1 MKLIKYPIMKK
12 IKTLLL
18 LLFIVFSLQAQD
30 KSYRAERTKINDL
43 VHTKLKV
50 SFDFAKRQMP
60 AEAWITLKPHFY
72 PTNKLTLDAKAMQIN
87 SVKRNGKD
95 LKYTYDGKQLHINLG
110 NTFTNMEEYTV
121 YINYIAKP
129 EEVKSKGS
137 VAITD
142 EKGLYFID
150 PDGTDPDRPTEIWTQ
165 GETEATSV
173 WCPTIDSPNQKTTQ
187 EIYMTV
193 PSKYVTLSNGLL
205 TSKVENKDG
214 TRTDHWEMKLKHAPY
229 LFFMGVG
236 DFSIVNDSYNEI
248 PIDYYVDK
256 EYEPYAREIFG
267 KTPKMMKVFEKLTG
281 VKYPWSKYAQMVGY
295 DYVSGAMENTTATL
309 HGTMAYQTSGE
320 LIDKNSWEDI
330 IAHELFH
337 HWFGDLVTCESWA
350 NLTINESFA
359 NYSEY
364 LWREAEYG
372 KDHADQH
379 RHEDLEGYFMGGNE
393 NKKLVRFHYG
403 DEMEMF
409 DAVSYNK
416 GGAILHMLRNYLGDK
431 AFFTGLK
438 EYLNEN
444 KFGTAEVHQL
454 RLALEKISGRD
465 LNWFFNQWYFDSN
478 HLNLDINYG
487 YDAEKET
494 ATMTVKQTGKIFNM
508 PVKINVYENNQPK
521 TYEIWLSKAEET
533 FGFKVK
539 NKPKLIDF
547 DIDKT
552 LIAKIK
558 DNKTTENY
566 IFQYE
571 NAPSYENRLESLEKL
586 ATNKSNSAIKTLAKG
601 LDDSYFGLRIVALE
615 KIDLSDKTYSKLIKK
630 VKNMASNDAK
640 TLVKAAA
647 IKTLSPILKK
657 SDITML
663 QNNLSSKSFA
673 VKRNALSTLYKL
685 DREKGLEAANKITD
699 PNVKK
704 NMKDALMEIFV
715 AEKNTTQLPFMAKH
729 IISGMFMSRNPEAQ
743 EIYANAY
750 KMLIENDNLKAA
762 EIFIKDAVKTGIQYK
777 KYGADKMLL
786 QLLNNFKG
794 KQETLNGTNKEIILK
809 KLNTG
814 IKKLK

>member
-1 MKLIKYPIMKK
+1 MKK

-18 LLFIVFSLQAQD
+18 LLSVVFSLQAQD
-30 KSYRAERTKINDL
+30 KSYRPERTKINDL

-110 NTFTNMEEYTV
+110 NTFTNVEEYTV

-129 EEVKSKGS
+129 EEIKSEGS
-137 VAITD
+137 AAITD

-150 PDGTDPDRPTEIWTQ
+150 PDGTNPDRPTEIWTQ
-165 GETEATSV
+165 GETESTSV
-173 WCPTIDSPNQKTTQ
+173 WCPTIDSPNQKTTE

-205 TSKVENKDG
+205 TSKVENNDG

-236 DFSIVNDSYNEI
+236 DFSIVKDTYKGM
-248 PIDYYVDK
+248 PVDYYVDK

-267 KTPKMMKVFEKLTG
+267 KTPKIIATFEKITG
-281 VKYPWSKYAQMVGY
+281 VKFPWKKYAQMVSY

-320 LIDKNSWEDI
+320 LIDKNSWEDV

-337 HWFGDLVTCESWA
+337 QWFGDLVTCESWS
-350 NLTINESFA
+350 NLTVNESFA

-372 KDHADQH
+372 KDHANQH
-379 RHEDLEGYFMGGNE
+379 RHEDLQGYFMGGNE
-393 NKKLVRFHYG
+393 NKNLVRFHYG
-403 DEMEMF
+403 DQMDMF
-409 DAVSYNK
+409 DGVTYNK

-431 AFFTGLK
+431 AFFAGLK
-438 EYLNEN
+438 EYLNTN
-444 KFGTAEVHQL
+444 KFATGEAHQL
-454 RLALEKISGRD
+454 RLALEKVSGRD
-465 LNWFFNQWYFDSN
+465 LNWFFNQWYFDSG
-478 HLNLDINYG
+478 NLDLNITYG
-487 YDAEKET
+487 YDANKGT
-494 ATMTVKQTGKIFNM
+494 ATMTVKQNGKVFNM
-508 PVKINVYENNQPK
+508 PVKVNVYENNQPK

-533 FGFKVK
+533 FGFKV
-539 NKPKLIDF
+539 NSQPKLIDF

-552 LIAKIK
+552 LIAKVT

-566 IFQYE
+566 IFQYK

-586 ATNKSNSAIKTLAKG
+586 ASNKSNVAVNVLADG
-601 LDDSYFGLRIVALE
+601 LNDSYFGFRILALN
-615 KIDLSDKTYSKLIKK
+615 KIDLSDKAYKKLIKK
-630 VKNMASNDAK
+630 VKDMASNDTK
-640 TLVKAAA
+640 TLVRAAA
-647 IKTLSPILKK
+647 IKALSPILKK

-699 PNVKK
+699 PNAKK

-743 EIYANAY
+743 KTYANAFS
-750 KMLIENDNLKAA
+750 MLMESDNLEAA
-762 EIFIKDAVKTGIQYK
+762 KIFINDAVKMGMQYK

-794 KQETLNGTNKEIILK
+794 KQENSNKPNKNNILK
-809 KLNTG
+809 ELNDA
-814 IKKLK
+814 INKLK

>member
-1 MKLIKYPIMKK
+1 MKEIKI
-12 IKTLLL
+12 LLL
-18 LLFIVFSLQAQD
+18 LLFVTFSLHAQD
-30 KSYRAERTKINDL
+30 KNYRAERTKINDL

-50 SFDFAKRQMP
+50 SFDFTKRQMP
-60 AEAWITLKPHFY
+60 GEAWITLKPHFY
-72 PTNKLTLDAKAMQIN
+72 PTNELTLDAKAMQIN

-95 LKYTYDGKQLHINLG
+95 LKYTYDGKQLKIKLG
-110 NTFTNMEEYTV
+110 NTFTNLEEYTV

-129 EEVKSKGS
+129 EEIKSEGS

-193 PSKYVTLSNGLL
+193 PNKYVTLSNGLL

-236 DFSIVNDSYNEI
+236 DFSIVNDSYNGI

-267 KTPKMMKVFEKLTG
+267 KTPKMMEVFEKLTG
-281 VKYPWSKYAQMVGY
+281 VKYPWVKYAQMVGY

-320 LIDKNSWEDI
+320 LIDKNSWEDV

-431 AFFTGLK
+431 AFFAGLK

-454 RLALEKISGRD
+454 RLVLEKISGRD
-465 LNWFFNQWYFDSN
+465 LNWFFNQWYFDSG

-508 PVKINVYENNQPK
+508 PVKINVYENNKPK

-539 NKPKLIDF
+539 NEPKLIDF
-547 DIDKT
+547 DVDKT
-552 LIAKIK
+552 LIAKIT
-558 DNKTTENY
+558 DNKTAENY

-586 ATNKSNSAIKTLAKG
+586 ASDKSNYAIKTLAKG
-601 LDDSYFGLRIVALE
+601 LDDSYFGLRVIALE
-615 KIDLSDKTYSKLIKK
+615 KIDLSDNTYSKLIKK
-630 VKNMASNDAK
+630 IKNMASNDVK
-640 TLVKAAA
+640 TLVRAAA
-647 IKTLSPILKK
+647 IKTLAPILKK

-663 QNNLSSKSFA
+663 QNNLSSKSYA
-673 VKRNALSTLYKL
+673 VKRNTLSALYKL
-685 DREKGLEAANKITD
+685 DREKGLEAANKINNPD
-699 PNVKK
+699 EKK
-704 NMKDALMEIFV
+704 NMKKALIEIFV
-715 AEKNTTQLPFMAKH
+715 TEKNTSQLPFMAKH
-729 IISGMFMSRNPEAQ
+729 IISGMFMSRNPEVQ

-750 KMLIENDNLKAA
+750 KMLIESNNLEATK
-762 EIFIKDAVKTGIQYK
+762 IFINDAVKTGIQYK

-786 QLLNNFKG
+786 QLLENFKI
-794 KQETLNGTNKEIILK
+794 KQETLDSTNKEVILK
-809 KLNTG
+809 ELNTG
-814 IKKLK
+814 IEKLK